1 LDGDF
6 VRWLKAEYQR
16 EGDEENVVDIGQK
29 TFSFKHCELFQDS
42 NTLPKILQFDR
53 EIHRFN
59 TNRVSN
65 NSTNQHMLKEIYRF
79 ETIEVF
85 LVLNQPTL
93 FMTVHLFVDTVFV

>member
-1 LDGDF
+1 MDGDF

-29 TFSFKHCELFQDS
+29 TFSFKHSELFQDS

-59 TNRVSN
+59 TNRVRN
-65 NSTNQHMLKEIYRF
+65 KISTNQHHLKTKSIVFHRF
-79 ETIEVF
+79 ETIEVTCT
-85 LVLNQPTL
+85 QPTL
-93 FMTVHLFVDTVFV
+93 MTVVFV